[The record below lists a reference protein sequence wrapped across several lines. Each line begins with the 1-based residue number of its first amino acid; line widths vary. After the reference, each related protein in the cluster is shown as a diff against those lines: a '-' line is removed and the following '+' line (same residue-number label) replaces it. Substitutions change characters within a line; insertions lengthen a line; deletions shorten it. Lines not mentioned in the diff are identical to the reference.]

1 MTTQAEL
8 IEVAHRHAAAEAA
21 ADIEGT
27 MATLEGEPVYEL
39 YPVGRQLRGM
49 ETVRRYYEH
58 FFANVLPHT
67 LGYALRSAWVNEVG
81 LTEEYDIDCRID
93 GVEHTFRVLS
103 ILKFGTHALSGE
115 RLYADEKF
123 FRFLFGPLWD
133 ETEPLLPTTE
143 K

>member
-1 MTTQAEL
+1 MTAQAQL

-49 ETVRRYYEH
+49 ATVRRYYEY
-58 FFANVLPHT
+58 FFASVLPDT
-67 LGYALRSAWVNEVG
+67 LGYRLRNAWANDVG
-81 LTEEYDIDCRID
+81 LLEEYDIDCRID
-93 GVEHTFRVLS
+93 GAVQTFRVLS
-103 ILKFGTHALSGE
+103 ILKFGERALSGE

-123 FRFLFGPLWD
+123 LRFLFGPLWA
-133 ETEPLLPTTE
+133 ETTPL
-143 K
+143 